1 MAGPRVTGPVAKLA
15 RSITTSAQPST
26 LLTSSKAG
34 APLSRKYAD
43 LLKERNTDP
52 DVRLPVY
59 TGHASMSMLV
69 GLLSVYTGTDKTR
82 VSSILAISIPAHQI
96 CPIPSLGKCV

>member
-15 RSITTSAQPST
+15 RSITTASAQQPST

-43 LLKERNTDP
+43 LLNERNLDA
-52 DVRLPVY
+52 DVRLSHLPWPR
-59 TGHASMSMLV
+59 AM
-69 GLLSVYTGTDKTR
+69 
-82 VSSILAISIPAHQI
+82 
-96 CPIPSLGKCV
+96 